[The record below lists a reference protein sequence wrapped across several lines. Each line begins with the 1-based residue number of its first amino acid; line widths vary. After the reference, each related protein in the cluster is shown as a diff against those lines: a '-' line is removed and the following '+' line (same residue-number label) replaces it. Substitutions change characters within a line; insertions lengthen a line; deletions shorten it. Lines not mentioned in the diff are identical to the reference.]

1 MAISRIPGGGT
12 AAIFGAVGVALA
24 LGTLA
29 LIAPAQA
36 DPPAAAPMPATPTA
50 IMPPATPPAPT
61 AVTPPHPAHNI
72 VPAAIAKRP
81 PAPTRGHTQPLIPPA
96 ALPGQLDAPPSPRP
110 PLSLQTDLLP
120 LGSLPTVTTPAK
132 LPAS

>member
-36 DPPAAAPMPATPTA
+36 DPPAAAPMPAPPTA

-61 AVTPPHPAHNI
+61 AVTPPHPAAD
-72 VPAAIAKRP
+72 PAGGASRPIGRSAFTAPTAIASDRS
-81 PAPTRGHTQPLIPPA
+81 PAVGFA
-96 ALPGQLDAPPSPRP
+96 AHRNNAR
-110 PLSLQTDLLP
+110 QTA
-120 LGSLPTVTTPAK
+120 GE
-132 LPAS
+132 